1 MAKRVSFT
9 VHGTVQGVCFRDFTR
24 KKATSY
30 GLTGFVRNTSDGK
43 VKGEAQGE
51 EDSLKKLKGDLNEG
65 PRAAHVVKLE
75 FKEIDSKD
83 GESSF
88 IVS

>member
-1 MAKRVSFT
+1 MVINE
-9 VHGTVQGVCFRDFTR
+9 HQ
-24 KKATSY
+24 
-30 GLTGFVRNTSDGK
+30 

-51 EDSLKKLKGDLNEG
+51 EDSLRKLKKDLNQG

-75 FKEIDSKD
+75 FNEIDPKD

-88 IVS
+88 IAS

>member
-1 MAKRVSFT
+1 MV
-9 VHGTVQGVCFRDFTR
+9 VINELQ
-24 KKATSY
+24 
-30 GLTGFVRNTSDGK
+30 

-88 IVS
+88 IAS

>member
-1 MAKRVSFT
+1 MARFEHSCPHIPT
-9 VHGTVQGVCFRDFTR
+9 NCGGNHERQ
-24 KKATSY
+24 
-30 GLTGFVRNTSDGK
+30 

-51 EDSLKKLKGDLNEG
+51 EASLKKLKSDLNQG

-75 FKEIDSKD
+75 FNEIDPKD

-88 IVS
+88 IAS